1 LMQILE
7 LMMKVNKMPWGKI
20 AFAWHN

>member
-7 LMMKVNKMPWGKI
+7 LMMKVNKMPWGKKY
-20 AFAWHN
+20 FAWHN